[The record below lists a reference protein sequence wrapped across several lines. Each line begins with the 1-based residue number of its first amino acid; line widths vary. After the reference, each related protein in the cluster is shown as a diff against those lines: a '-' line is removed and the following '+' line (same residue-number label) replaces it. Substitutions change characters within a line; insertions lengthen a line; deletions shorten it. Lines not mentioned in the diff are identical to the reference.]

1 MSKKHGIYTISG
13 AAVEIISITGGWTT
27 YKDATGETKKARNSL
42 IKPVSAEEAANAKL
56 VVGHPDLVKPAKADK
71 VKPIKP
77 ARKTAKTESGEEV
90 AVSPALVQPDYTR
103 YTKHDVKSPSGRKAL
118 DINDSAAALL
128 RGHDISDCYF
138 IVAKN
143 MAKLDKTLDAEVVE
157 KELNKQYQHLN
168 IGMQRMNLGNRLR
181 KAMGTY
187 GNLNAHKTPR
197 VAKPK
202 VVRAKAERAT
212 ASNPKVV
219 YAKPGTAVV
228 VKADRRRSER
238 AS

>member
-1 MSKKHGIYTISG
+1 MSKKHGIYVIDNSP
-13 AAVEIISITGGWTT
+13 VEIVSVTGGWTT
-27 YKDATGETKKARNSL
+27 YKDAQGATKKARNSL
-42 IKPVSAEEAANAKL
+42 IKPADAPA
-56 VVGHPDLVKPAKADK
+56 PAKAEKAEPK
-71 VKPIKP
+71 VAPIKP
-77 ARKTAKTESGEEV
+77 ARKVAKTESGEEV
-90 AVSPALVQPDYTR
+90 TIQPALVQPDYTR

-143 MAKLDKTLDAEVVE
+143 MAKLDKSLDAEVVE
-157 KELNKQYQHLN
+157 KELTKQYQHLN

-197 VAKPK
+197 IAKPK
-202 VVRAKAERAT
+202 AAKPAKAKSDKPQ
-212 ASNPKVV
+212 ASNK
-219 YAKPGTAVV
+219 AKSG
-228 VKADRRRSER
+228 R

>member
-1 MSKKHGIYTISG
+1 MSKKHGIYIIDNSP
-13 AAVEIISITGGWTT
+13 VEIVSVTGGWTT
-27 YKDATGETKKARNSL
+27 YKDADGATKKARNSL
-42 IKPVSAEEAANAKL
+42 IKPTDAPVPA
-56 VVGHPDLVKPAKADK
+56 PAKADK
-71 VKPIKP
+71 TEAKPIKP
-77 ARKTAKTESGEEV
+77 ARKVAKTESGEEV
-90 AVSPALVQPDYTR
+90 TVSPALVQPDYTR
-103 YTKHDVKSPSGRKAL
+103 YTKHEVKSPSGRKAL

-143 MAKLDKTLDAEVVE
+143 MAKLDKTLDPEVVE
-157 KELNKQYQHLN
+157 KELTKQYKHLN

-187 GNLNAHKTPR
+187 GNLNAHKSPR

-202 VVRAKAERAT
+202 VAKPAKVKADKPQ
-212 ASNPKVV
+212 ASNQTIYV
-219 YAKPGTAVV
+219 KPGTNVT
-228 VKADRRRSER
+228 VKVDRRKSARSDRPGR